1 MAVAAGL
8 YGLTFEK
15 MFIDTMAQTLE
26 AETHKAFLTQNAETP
41 DFNLDDFR
49 DDANASEASGAN
61 YTAGGQTITVTE
73 VTVAAGFVKWDF
85 DNPSWAASSIT
96 ARGLVPYFNVG
107 TAATD
112 AVIGMN
118 DFGSDF
124 TSTNGTFTVQ
134 LDANGF
140 FRIDITV

>member
-26 AETHKAFLTQNAETP
+26 AETHKAQLLANSETP

-49 DDANASEASGAN
+49 DDTVDVTGAG
-61 YTAGGQTITVTE
+61 YTDGGATIITTD
-73 VTVAAGFVKWDF
+73 VTVAAGFLKWDF
-85 DNPSWAASSIT
+85 ADPQWTSSSIT
-96 ARGLVPYFNVG
+96 ARGLNPYFNVG

-112 AVIGMN
+112 ALIGLN

>member
-26 AETHKAFLTQNAETP
+26 AETHKAGLLQNAYTP
-41 DFNLDDFR
+41 DFNLHDFR
-49 DDANASEASGAN
+49 DDWASEASGAG
-61 YTAGGQTITVTE
+61 YTAGGNTITTTE
-73 VTVAAGFVKWDF
+73 VTVAAGFVKYDF

-96 ARGLVPYFNVG
+96 ARGLSAYFNVG

-112 AVIGMN
+112 ALIGLN

-134 LDANGF
+134 IDANGY

>member
-1 MAVAAGL
+1 MAIAAGL
-8 YGLTFEK
+8 YGLTWEK
-15 MFIDTMAQTLE
+15 MLIDTMAQTME
-26 AETHKAFLTQNAETP
+26 AETHKAMLLANSETP

-49 DDANASEASGAN
+49 DDVTDVVGTN
-61 YTAGGQTITVTE
+61 YVDGGQTITGTE

-85 DNPSWAASSIT
+85 VDPSWAASTIT
-96 ARGLVPYFNVG
+96 ARALTPYFNVG

-112 AVIGMN
+112 ALIGTN

-124 TSTNGTFTVQ
+124 ASTNGTFTVQ
-134 LDANGF
+134 LDPNGF